1 MKKATISRVRCE
13 LLAKKA
19 WIFASLSSAPGE
31 SLSTMN
37 AITHS
42 TAPMAPSDV
51 PQRSH
56 TLNIPVP
63 SRDVR
68 RQRLVRR
75 DASDR
80 PRADASGARGD
91 ATAGERG

>member
-42 TAPMAPSDV
+42 TAPMAPSNV

-80 PRADASGARGD
+80 PPGGRKWRSRD